1 MGSSGIQKMEMKNQT
16 GNKNIEVLPEV
27 LDYDGPD
34 RVVSSM
40 EFLETIKARP
50 PKVTLNSGLKTLD
63 DSVRGFQ
70 PGELVVVSGPTAMG
84 KTLLCDTMIR
94 HLRKESH
101 FSLFFS
107 FEVTPETIAVEHST
121 PDSVVFLPLQH
132 VAMDLEWI
140 RKRCLEAKVKYQCE
154 AVFIDHLHY
163 LVPMNANTN
172 MSLLIGMVMRFL
184 KKEIALG
191 MNLAV
196 FIVCHVAKLDMET
209 EPSIYNLR
217 DSSFVGQEA
226 DTVLMVWRRWDLDDD
241 GKKLDTRL
249 QGLSTVKIEKAR
261 RSGVMGKKINIKKQ
275 GHLLVE
281 SVDEPERRTK
291 PKPHAPSVDD
301 WYNK

>member
-1 MGSSGIQKMEMKNQT
+1 MLNQT
-16 GNKNIEVLPEV
+16 GSKKPSDILPEV
-27 LDYDGPD
+27 MDYAGAD

-40 EFLETIKARP
+40 EFAELVKNRP
-50 PKVTLNSGLKTLD
+50 VKVTLTSGVKSLD
-63 DSVRGFQ
+63 DAVRGFQ
-70 PGELVVVSGPTAMG
+70 PGELIVVSGPTAMG
-84 KTLLCDTMIR
+84 KTLLADTMIR
-94 HLRKESH
+94 HMRKEAH

-107 FEVTPETIAVEHST
+107 FEVTPETIAIEHST

-140 RKRCLEAKVKYQCE
+140 QKRCLEAKMKYNCE

-163 LVPMNANTN
+163 LIPMNSNSN

-184 KKEIALG
+184 KKDIALA

-196 FIVCHVAKLDMET
+196 FIVCHVAKLDMED

-249 QGLSTVKIEKAR
+249 QGLATVKVEKAR
-261 RSGVMGKKINIKKQ
+261 RSGVMGMKINIKKA
-275 GHLLVE
+275 GHILIE
-281 SVDEPERRTK
+281 SEDEPERRK
-291 PKPHAPSVDD
+291 SPRRLEEPAKE
-301 WYNK
+301 WWNR